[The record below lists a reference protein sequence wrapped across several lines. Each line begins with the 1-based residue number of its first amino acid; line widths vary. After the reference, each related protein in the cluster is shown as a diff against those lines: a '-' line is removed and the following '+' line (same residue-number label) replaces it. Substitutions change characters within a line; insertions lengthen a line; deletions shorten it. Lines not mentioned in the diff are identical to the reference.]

1 MAAEWIDFA
10 WKGLWSVLLFIQRY
24 EPLAMDP
31 FLDIPSYNPSSFYLT
46 TGPFY
51 LIHKWRSSGQFGVPT
66 ESLLADASL
75 PVFLWVK
82 PNIVEAELIKAQISV
97 GMA

>member
-1 MAAEWIDFA
+1 
-10 WKGLWSVLLFIQRY
+10 
-24 EPLAMDP
+24 MDP
-31 FLDIPSYNPSSFYLT
+31 FLDIPSYISSSFYLT

-51 LIHKWRSSGQFGVPT
+51 LIHKRRSSGQFGVPT

-82 PNIVEAELIKAQISV
+82 PNVVKAELIKAQISV